1 MKAKPRLI
9 TDKRLP
15 SKINEKMT
23 LTIKGTE
30 LKLVTSVK
38 LLGLEIN
45 SELSFTSHLKKL
57 CKKLSQRIDVLKK
70 IRSCLPMKQRLLY
83 YNTMIR
89 SVLRYV
95 SSIWTSCDKESLGL
109 AFFSY
114 QKKAARVIFDANN
127 QASSVTLF
135 NSLQWLPSQEVV
147 KIAKCCVTNKRI
159 KGVFSFY
166 IEDYL

>member
-38 LLGLEIN
+38 LLGLEID

-57 CKKLSQRIDVLKK
+57 CKKVVSENWRIEKDKILPAHETKAVVL
-70 IRSCLPMKQRLLY
+70 
-83 YNTMIR
+83 
-89 SVLRYV
+89 
-95 SSIWTSCDKESLGL
+95 
-109 AFFSY
+109 
-114 QKKAARVIFDANN
+114 
-127 QASSVTLF
+127 
-135 NSLQWLPSQEVV
+135 
-147 KIAKCCVTNKRI
+147 
-159 KGVFSFY
+159 
-166 IEDYL
+166 